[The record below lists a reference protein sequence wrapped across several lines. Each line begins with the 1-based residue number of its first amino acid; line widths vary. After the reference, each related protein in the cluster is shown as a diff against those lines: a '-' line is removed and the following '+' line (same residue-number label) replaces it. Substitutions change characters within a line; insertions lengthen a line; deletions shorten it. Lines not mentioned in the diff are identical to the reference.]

1 MFSKTS
7 QSSLDAPK
15 FLRPKVMETIDW
27 VEASII
33 CTEFD
38 SELCLNLLCFLYNT
52 NQVKNDDGS
61 IFPFSVYEL
70 FVKYEMMNVFDRA
83 FEMEH
88 KSEDIHSIR
97 NNIIGK
103 STGIQVIA
111 NSFKSS
117 IIKRKILVSAYL
129 SKKYIAYMYM
139 K

>member
-83 FEMEH
+83 FEMEQ

-97 NNIIGK
+97 NSIIGK
-103 STGIQVIA
+103 STGI
-111 NSFKSS
+111 
-117 IIKRKILVSAYL
+117 
-129 SKKYIAYMYM
+129 
-139 K
+139 